1 MKLSMAEKKKQIKE
15 FIDYCG
21 TFDFKPEN
29 GAKEFYELLQQYI
42 VTEDPLP
49 EKSAT
54 LLTFMQE
61 HKEEY
66 KNLFSSAAVATAMGT
81 SGKSIAGSMRSLVS
95 KGYVEKIQSTPVT
108 YSLVE

>member
-15 FIDYCG
+15 FIDYCE
-21 TFDFKPEN
+21 TLDFKPEN

-42 VTEDPLP
+42 VTEEPLP
-49 EKSAT
+49 EKSAA
-54 LLTFMQE
+54 LLAFMQE

-95 KGYVEKIQSTPVT
+95 KGYVEKIQSNPVT